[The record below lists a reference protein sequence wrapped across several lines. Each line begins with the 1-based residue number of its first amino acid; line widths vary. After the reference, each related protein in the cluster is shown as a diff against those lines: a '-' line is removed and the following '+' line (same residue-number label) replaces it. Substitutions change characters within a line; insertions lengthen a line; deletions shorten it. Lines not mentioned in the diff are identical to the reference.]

1 MGKAFK
7 CFTEIKE
14 KKKNTMSLAFS
25 YNTDP
30 NRVIKAA
37 DVFKFPYIV
46 RGLKRAQEKKDYR
59 ERPDITRN
67 IETPFASHRTF
78 NIKRSIKGSI
88 TKEPRVMPA
97 RLRAARDLD
106 AVNQLYAVKKRG
118 AIQRFKEIKRPSNA
132 VTATRTNEAT
142 SLLYTMKE
150 KDNYKTSKM
159 LIGSPDS
166 MRANQIVAT
175 KGKEGTKRSNKL
187 IRRPNIRR
195 AIMAPDIRGALK
207 ALLEASSLLSAV
219 GGKKTVGT
227 SREAGGAK
235 DQRYR

>member
-1 MGKAFK
+1 
-7 CFTEIKE
+7 
-14 KKKNTMSLAFS
+14 MSLAFS

-88 TKEPRVMPA
+88 TKEPREVPA
-97 RLRAARDLD
+97 SSRAARDLYE
-106 AVNQLYAVKKRG
+106 VNQLYAVKKRG
-118 AIQRFKEIKRPSNA
+118 VIQRFKEIKRPSNA
-132 VTATRTNEAT
+132 VTATRTKEAT
-142 SLLYTMKE
+142 SLLSAMTNE
-150 KDNYKTSKM
+150 KDNYKTSKL
-159 LIGSPDS
+159 LIGSPDT
-166 MRANQIVAT
+166 MRANQIVTT

-195 AIMAPDIRGALK
+195 AVMAPDIRGALK
-207 ALLEASSLLSAV
+207 ALLEATSLLSAV

>member
-7 CFTEIKE
+7 CLTEIKE
-14 KKKNTMSLAFS
+14 KKQNKMSLAFS
-25 YNTDP
+25 YITDP
-30 NRVIKAA
+30 NRVINAA
-37 DVFKFPYIV
+37 DIFKIPYIAK
-46 RGLKRAQEKKDYR
+46 GLKRAQENQDYR

-67 IETPFASHRTF
+67 IDTPFASHRTF
-78 NIKRSIKGSI
+78 DIKRSTKGSK

-97 RLRAARDLD
+97 SSRAARDLYV
-106 AVNQLYAVKKRG
+106 VNQLYAVKKRG
-118 AIQRFKEIKRPSNA
+118 LIQRFKELKRPSNA

-159 LIGSPDS
+159 LIGSPDTT
-166 MRANQIVAT
+166 RTNQIVAT
-175 KGKEGTKRSNKL
+175 TGKEGTKRSDKL
-187 IRRPNIRR
+187 IKRPDIRR
-195 AIMAPDIRGALK
+195 AIKTPDIRGALK